1 MSQITVSPSQT
12 QFTAQPNETILS
24 AAIRN
29 GINLPHSC
37 QSGVCGSC
45 AAKLVSG
52 KIQQSGEYDDYV
64 LSADEIAAGTI
75 LLCCSQADGDVTVD
89 MPSYAGAK
97 AIAIRTLPARVAGV
111 DIRGDVAILTVALP
125 KAPPFQFYAGQYMEI
140 LLKDGSR
147 SYSIANAPNQTGTL
161 EFHVRHHVGG
171 LFSPQLFSGSLK
183 SGAIIRLRGPLGSFY
198 LNEDTADKPLILLA
212 TGTGFAP
219 IKSILAQLA
228 QTQPTRRVHVYHG
241 TRFADGLYDENA
253 LRELLAQL
261 PNTQYTPVLSRPDDA
276 WTGATGYVTESV
288 LRDYADLS
296 GHEVYACGSPDM
308 VRDSKVAFVAQAG
321 LPENAFYS
329 DAFTAHI

>member
-1 MSQITVSPSQT
+1 MPQITVSPSQT
-12 QFTAQPNETILS
+12 QFSSQANETILA

-52 KIQQSGEYDDYV
+52 NILQSGEYDDYV

-75 LLCCSQADGDVTVD
+75 LLCCSQADGDVVVD

-97 AIAIRTLPARVAGV
+97 AIAIRTLPARVASV
-111 DIRGDVAILTVALP
+111 AIRGDVAILSVALP
-125 KAPPFQFYAGQYMEI
+125 KAPPFQFHAGQYMEI

-147 SYSIANAPNQTGTL
+147 SYSIANAPSQNGVL
-161 EFHVRHHVGG
+161 EFHVRHHEGG

-183 SGAIIRLRGPLGSFY
+183 TGSIMRLRGPLGSFY
-198 LNEDTADKPLILLA
+198 LNEDADNAPLILLA

-219 IKSILAQLA
+219 IKGILQHLA
-228 QTQPTRRVHVYHG
+228 ETQATRHVHVYHG
-241 TRFADGLYDENA
+241 VRFENGLYDEVA
-253 LRELLAQL
+253 LRELLAKL
-261 PNTQYTPVLSRPDDA
+261 PNAKYTPVVSRPSEN
-276 WTGATGYVTESV
+276 WQGATGHITEHV

-296 GHEVYACGSPDM
+296 AHEVYACGSPAM
-308 VRDSKVAFVAQAG
+308 VQSSKQALVQQAK
-321 LPENAFYS
+321 LPEKAFYS
-329 DAFTAHI
+329 DAFTPHV